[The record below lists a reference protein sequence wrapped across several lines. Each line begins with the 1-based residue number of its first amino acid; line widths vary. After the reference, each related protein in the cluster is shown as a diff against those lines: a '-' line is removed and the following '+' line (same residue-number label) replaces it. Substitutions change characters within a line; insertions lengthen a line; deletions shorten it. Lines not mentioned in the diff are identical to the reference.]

1 MKGDV
6 PKARHLKVNPIRED
20 VGDKPIGGF
29 AQSKGDGDRVPEQT
43 RTKYIE
49 FAAKLRQHRP
59 NDGKDGGIPGDAGE
73 LLGLADDLDA
83 AMFSLKSFSRLE
95 ETVEVTT

>member
-1 MKGDV
+1 MVASPRAKGM
-6 PKARHLKVNPIRED
+6 AIAFL
-20 VGDKPIGGF
+20 DK
-29 AQSKGDGDRVPEQT
+29 QEQNH
-43 RTKYIE
+43 E

-83 AMFSLKSFSRLE
+83 AMFSLKSFSRTE

>member
-1 MKGDV
+1 MAIAFLNK
-6 PKARHLKVNPIRED
+6 
-20 VGDKPIGGF
+20 
-29 AQSKGDGDRVPEQT
+29 QEQN
-43 RTKYIE
+43 IE

-59 NDGKDGGIPGDAGE
+59 NDGKDSGIPGDAGE

-83 AMFSLKSFSRLE
+83 AMFSLKATLRTE

>member
-1 MKGDV
+1 MVASPRAKGMAIAFLN
-6 PKARHLKVNPIRED
+6 K
-20 VGDKPIGGF
+20 
-29 AQSKGDGDRVPEQT
+29 QEQN
-43 RTKYIE
+43 IE

-59 NDGKDGGIPGDAGE
+59 NDGKDSGIPGDAGE

-83 AMFSLKSFSRLE
+83 AMFTLKSFSRTE

>member
-1 MKGDV
+1 MAIAFLNK
-6 PKARHLKVNPIRED
+6 
-20 VGDKPIGGF
+20 
-29 AQSKGDGDRVPEQT
+29 QEQNH
-43 RTKYIE
+43 E
-49 FAAKLRQHRP
+49 FTAKLWQQRP

-83 AMFSLKSFSRLE
+83 AMFSLKSFSRTE

>member
-1 MKGDV
+1 MAIAFLNK
-6 PKARHLKVNPIRED
+6 
-20 VGDKPIGGF
+20 
-29 AQSKGDGDRVPEQT
+29 QEQN
-43 RTKYIE
+43 IE
-49 FAAKLRQHRP
+49 FAAKLKQHRP

-83 AMFSLKSFSRLE
+83 AMFSMKSLLRTE

>member
-1 MKGDV
+1 MAIAFLNK
-6 PKARHLKVNPIRED
+6 
-20 VGDKPIGGF
+20 
-29 AQSKGDGDRVPEQT
+29 QEQNH
-43 RTKYIE
+43 E
-49 FAAKLRQHRP
+49 FTAKRRQHRP

-83 AMFSLKSFSRLE
+83 GMFSLKATLRTE

>member
-1 MKGDV
+1 M
-6 PKARHLKVNPIRED
+6 NPIRED

-43 RTKYIE
+43 NKNIE

-83 AMFSLKSFSRLE
+83 AMFSLKSFSRTE
-95 ETVEVTT
+95 ETV

>member
-1 MKGDV
+1 MAIAFLNK
-6 PKARHLKVNPIRED
+6 
-20 VGDKPIGGF
+20 
-29 AQSKGDGDRVPEQT
+29 QEQN
-43 RTKYIE
+43 IE

-83 AMFSLKSFSRLE
+83 AMFSLKAPSRTE
-95 ETVEVTT
+95 ETVEIPT

>member
-1 MKGDV
+1 MAIAFLNK
-6 PKARHLKVNPIRED
+6 
-20 VGDKPIGGF
+20 
-29 AQSKGDGDRVPEQT
+29 QEQN
-43 RTKYIE
+43 IE

-83 AMFSLKSFSRLE
+83 AMFSLKSFS
-95 ETVEVTT
+95 

>member
-1 MKGDV
+1 MAIAFLNK
-6 PKARHLKVNPIRED
+6 
-20 VGDKPIGGF
+20 
-29 AQSKGDGDRVPEQT
+29 QEQNH
-43 RTKYIE
+43 E
-49 FAAKLRQHRP
+49 FTGKLRQHRP

-83 AMFSLKSFSRLE
+83 AMFSLKATLRTE